1 MPTYISHNLDSTQY
15 YHTTLPFIPWQ
26 IDIKTKP
33 IANFSYNVP
42 LAYGYDYVFFMI
54 DE

>member
-1 MPTYISHNLDSTQY
+1 MPNYISHNLPSTQY
-15 YHTTLPFIPWQ
+15 YHTNIPFISWQ
-26 IDIKTKP
+26 IDTKIKL

-42 LAYGYDYVFFMI
+42 LAYGYDYVSFMI